1 MELDEAIAFINDR
14 ARDFINSNQKK
25 FGENY
30 DCYNAMQSVLAW
42 DNIYDPGIRRVITP
56 VSRIWSSEWFA
67 SEDFGGFTL
76 FCWDTY
82 FASMMLAVG
91 NKRIGLCKML

>member
-42 DNIYDPGIRRVITP
+42 DNIYDPRALEGDYSCKSDLEFRMVCQRRF
-56 VSRIWSSEWFA
+56 WWFYTVLL
-67 SEDFGGFTL
+67 GYL
-76 FCWDTY
+76 FCVDDACCWQ
-82 FASMMLAVG
+82 
-91 NKRIGLCKML
+91 